1 MEGTRKKPYTA
12 SEFFDEFM
20 KDIEVPDF
28 IDYSCS
34 TEKMTLLKFYEF
46 EVYSKIM
53 YGSSEGA
60 YLDVIIEGKYDEE
73 QPSPF
78 TNLTI
83 GVIKTLDSSD
93 EAIYKLY
100 QLAAEIFIK
109 ANRFVYDNLDDFTW
123 LGYKVKINPED
134 NYHYEISTTE
144 RIVDRLY
151 QLKKLGTDVSNVS
164 IMDYSTRKMVDA
176 SEYLRLVE
184 ERFNEG
190 GM

>member
-134 NYHYEISTTE
+134 NNNWQY
-144 RIVDRLY
+144 
-151 QLKKLGTDVSNVS
+151 KKP
-164 IMDYSTRKMVDA
+164 A
-176 SEYLRLVE
+176 A
-184 ERFNEG
+184 
-190 GM
+190 